1 MISLSAWDARIF
13 GFYANINA
21 YSSASTQQIYT
32 IVLELKTNLLG
43 IDTRFTYFQAP
54 VKVEDAL
61 GRVFPFSSECSIEAL
76 DAEIR
81 SRFKKGPGK
90 LEVIA
95 GDFELFNAKNTK
107 QVLTIS
113 DSNDLLPGM
122 SINMAIVVEKPFAEG
137 DKCPMPH
144 CNSKTF
150 VETVGGGRTW

>member
-1 MISLSAWDARIF
+1 M
-13 GFYANINA
+13 
-21 YSSASTQQIYT
+21 STQQIHA
-32 IVLELKTNLLG
+32 IVVELKNNLLG

-61 GRVFPFSSECSIEAL
+61 GRAFIFASECSIEAL

-81 SRFKKGPGK
+81 SRFKNGPGK
-90 LEVIA
+90 TEVMA
-95 GDFELFNAKNTK
+95 GDFELFNAKNAE

-113 DSNDLLPGM
+113 EGNGLLPGM
-122 SINMAIVVEKPFAEG
+122 SINMAIVLEKEFAEG
-137 DKCPMPH
+137 DKCPMPR